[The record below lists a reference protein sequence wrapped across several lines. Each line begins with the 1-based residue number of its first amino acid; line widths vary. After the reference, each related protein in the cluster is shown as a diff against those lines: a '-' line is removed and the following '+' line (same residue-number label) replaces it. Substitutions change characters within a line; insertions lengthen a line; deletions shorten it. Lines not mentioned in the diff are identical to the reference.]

1 MKHVSNARN
10 NSIKAIGILFFI
22 VTMIITQT
30 GCNSNKEPVSEEGYY
45 LDTVCQ
51 LTVYDMKGGL
61 DEKKAKKAIDAAF
74 DLCRQLDKTLSNTV
88 EASDI
93 SKINNAGSRW
103 VEVSDDAV
111 TVIKAGIEYGKLSE
125 GAFDIT
131 IGGVTSLWNFHSDNP
146 TLPDAAVLNEAL
158 THVNYKNIEVDG
170 NKVRVL
176 DPKAKIDLGGIAK
189 GYIGDRLADKLKELG
204 VTSGIVNLGG
214 NVITIDGK
222 PDGSDFIV
230 GIEKPFS
237 DHSDTVGST
246 KVKEKTVVTSGVYER
261 QFEKDGVLYYHV
273 LDARTGY
280 PVKTDL
286 DSASLVMEYGHSM
299 DADALSTICLMK
311 GSKSALEFMDSREDI
326 KGILCLHDGN
336 IFKSKGMKLDK

>member
-1 MKHVSNARN
+1 MEHVSNARK
-10 NSIKAIGILFFI
+10 NSLKILGILLFI
-22 VTMIITQT
+22 TTMIITQT

-61 DEKKAKKAIDAAF
+61 NEKKAKKAIAEAF

-88 EASDI
+88 EVSDI
-93 SKINNAGSRW
+93 SKINNAGSQW
-103 VEVSDDAV
+103 TPVSDDAL

-146 TLPDAAVLNEAL
+146 TLPDEGVLREAL
-158 THVNYKNIEVDG
+158 THVNYRNIEVDG
-170 NKVRVL
+170 NKVRLL
-176 DPKAKIDLGGIAK
+176 DPEAKIDLGGIAK
-189 GYIGDRLADKLKELG
+189 GYIGDKLADRLKELG
-204 VTSGIVNLGG
+204 VSSGIVNLGG
-214 NVITIDGK
+214 NVITIGTK
-222 PDGSDFIV
+222 PDGSDFVV

-246 KVKEKTVVTSGVYER
+246 KVKDKTVVTSGVYER
-261 QFEKDGVLYYHV
+261 QFEKNGVLYYHV

-299 DADALSTICLMK
+299 DADALSTICLIK
-311 GSKSALEFMDSREDI
+311 GSKNALEFINSRNDI
-326 KGILCLHDGN
+326 KGILCLHDGDLL
-336 IFKSKGMKLDK
+336 KSNGMKLDQ